1 MQYSFQICYSC
12 AACAIDAVI
21 TVGWHALDS
30 LLLQVVWFLQLKHM
44 KGNKNIKLHL
54 WTIIKV
60 CSDVFFSVT
69 SALCHCWNK
78 QGVSCFTQGLNL
90 PTTPRERAQVNFVL
104 SIIST
109 QEASPRWNDQYRT
122 SSRRN
127 EFVGALCASADTS
140 ECVNCF
146 QSETTRT
153 QTHTHAH
160 TQPLC
165 FYSQRG
171 RLQRKSVVT
180 SVLVKNETGWHLWE
194 LVLETTEEIT
204 AWLLTQSL
212 KAHITI
218 KKDNVYKQGEQR

>member
-1 MQYSFQICYSC
+1 MLQLCSMCNRRCYNSRVAC
-12 AACAIDAVI
+12 IGLLAATGV
-21 TVGWHALDS
+21 
-30 LLLQVVWFLQLKHM
+30 QVVWFLQLKYM

-60 CSDVFFSVT
+60 CSEVFFSVT
-69 SALCHCWNK
+69 SALCCCWNK

-90 PTTPRERAQVNFVL
+90 PTMPWERAQVNFVL

-109 QEASPRWNDQYRT
+109 QEASPRWNDRYRT

-127 EFVGALCASADTS
+127 EFVAALCASADTS

-153 QTHTHAH
+153 QTHT
-160 TQPLC
+160 QPLC

-171 RLQRKSVVT
+171 RLKRKSVVT

-194 LVLETTEEIT
+194 LVLETTEELM

-218 KKDNVYKQGEQR
+218 KKDNIYKQGEQQQQ

>member
-1 MQYSFQICYSC
+1 MACIGLL
-12 AACAIDAVI
+12 AATGV
-21 TVGWHALDS
+21 
-30 LLLQVVWFLQLKHM
+30 QVVWFLQLKHM

-78 QGVSCFTQGLNL
+78 QGVSCFTQGLNV

-160 TQPLC
+160 TASLLLQPAWASSEKVSSNFSFSQKWDGMTFVRAC
-165 FYSQRG
+165 FRDNG
-171 RLQRKSVVT
+171 GDNGVT
-180 SVLVKNETGWHLWE
+180 SYSVAQSSHHNKKRQHLQTRRAAVTVK
-194 LVLETTEEIT
+194 
-204 AWLLTQSL
+204 
-212 KAHITI
+212 K
-218 KKDNVYKQGEQR
+218 